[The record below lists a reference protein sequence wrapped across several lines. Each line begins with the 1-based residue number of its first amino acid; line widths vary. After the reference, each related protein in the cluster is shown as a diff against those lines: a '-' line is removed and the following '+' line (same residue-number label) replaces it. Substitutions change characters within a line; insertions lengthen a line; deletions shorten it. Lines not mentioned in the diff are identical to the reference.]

1 MSAFLSPGWVADLDE
16 AARAA
21 TAPADVSLVVQ
32 QVVVDGR
39 DGAEAAYAIRI
50 GDGGV
55 RVTEGRA
62 DDAHLTLTQDRETA
76 AAIARGELSAQAA
89 FLEGRLQVGGDLD
102 AARAGARALTALDD
116 LFAAPRAATTW

>member
-1 MSAFLSPGWVADLDE
+1 MSAFLSPEWVADLAE

-21 TAPADVSLVVQ
+21 TAPDGVALVVQ

-39 DGAEAAYAIRI
+39 AGGEAAYAVRI
-50 GDGGV
+50 ADGAV
-55 RVTEGRA
+55 AVTEGRA
-62 DDAHLTLTQDRETA
+62 DDADLTLTQDRATA

-102 AARAGARALTALDD
+102 AARAGARALTALAD
-116 LFAAPRAATTW
+116 LFAAPRAATAW